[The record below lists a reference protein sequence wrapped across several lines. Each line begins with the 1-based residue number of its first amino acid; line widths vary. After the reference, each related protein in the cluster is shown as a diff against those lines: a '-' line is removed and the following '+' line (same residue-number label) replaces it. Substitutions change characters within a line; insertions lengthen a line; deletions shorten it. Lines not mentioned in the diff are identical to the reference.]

1 MSNASK
7 RGEGAAQELGG
18 KVKEAIG
25 KVVGSEQLEAEGKA
39 RRLEGQA
46 KQEAAKAA
54 ERRTGKAQ
62 EIKGAIKN
70 RVGAAIG
77 NEQMEAEGKVKELEG
92 EARQKANR

>member
-1 MSNASK
+1 MSNANK

-18 KVKEAIG
+18 KIKEAIG
-25 KVVGSEQLEAEGKA
+25 KVVGSEQMEAEGKA

-46 KQEAAKAA
+46 KQESAKAA